1 MRVAKAQGGYQLVQE
16 GQLGREGYNRSVN
29 GVCTNLGV
37 WRREYLEDILIE
49 GAQRSLYMR
58 ARGQEEGIDKDGGL
72 RETELP
78 RTVVGVSEPWDAR
91 HFVKPS
97 SN

>member
-1 MRVAKAQGGYQLVQE
+1 
-16 GQLGREGYNRSVN
+16 
-29 GVCTNLGV
+29 
-37 WRREYLEDILIE
+37 
-49 GAQRSLYMR
+49 MR

-78 RTVVGVSEPWDAR
+78 RTVVDVSEPWDAR